1 MTVHSQSPLPRNPAM
16 AFKGRI
22 ARRASLLRG
31 LVLAPLLLAG
41 CSDSSSEQNTPGSS
55 AGTSAAAHSH
65 EASGETCFICD
76 SAKRDAGRL
85 WCQEHARYEDRCWLC
100 QPQLEEKGR
109 PYCEEHW
116 LYEDECHLCH
126 PELRTPAKPVSGGGP
141 DSGHSHA
148 TAGETCF
155 ICEPSKRE
163 AGRLWCTEHSR
174 YEDRCWLC
182 QPQLEEKGR
191 PYCEE
196 HALYE
201 DECHLCRPG
210 LEEGDEKQ
218 SRATPHSGGASEL
231 FCNEHQVPELECGIC
246 QPQLAAGLA
255 PGGELKVRFESVYS
269 ADKAGIRSVPAR
281 ATQAQAS
288 VSALC
293 EVSYNEN
300 ELAHITPL
308 ASGLLR
314 RVLVDVGMD
323 VEAGEV
329 LLELH
334 SADVATAKSAFISA
348 VVDLNLKEV
357 ACKRERRLAER
368 KISSDKEV
376 QEADAAC
383 RTAELTLSTTRQRL
397 LNYGFSAEEVEA
409 ISTEQ
414 DSSALLL
421 VRAPYG
427 GTIVERDAVVGEAV
441 SPGDS
446 LLTLANLETM
456 WLSLSVPA
464 DRAHLIEAGQQVS
477 ALFDGHPGLAPVGEL
492 TWVNMAIDERT
503 RMLRARAVVDNSA
516 RALKAGMFGNA
527 QVLVA
532 GVGEAVAV
540 PQGSIQRYERQ
551 PYVFVRLEDD
561 LYSLRRVALVEG
573 TPAGEYVA
581 VLSGLAPNELVVD
594 EGAFTVMSEF
604 LKSRLGA
611 GCVDD

>member
-1 MTVHSQSPLPRNPAM
+1 MSSMIALPLRVGP
-16 AFKGRI
+16 
-22 ARRASLLRG
+22 
-31 LVLAPLLLAG
+31 LVGLLLALFLFTG
-41 CSDSSSEQNTPGSS
+41 CSDSTSEPSAPGPG
-55 AGTSAAAHSH
+55 ADTSAMAHNH
-65 EASGETCFICD
+65 ESPGETCFICD
-76 SAKRDAGRL
+76 PAKRDAGRL
-85 WCQEHARYEDRCWLC
+85 WCQEHSRYEDRCWLC

-109 PYCEEHW
+109 LYCEEHG

-126 PELRTPAKPVSGGGP
+126 PELKTSAKPVSGGGP

-148 TAGETCF
+148 ASDETCF
-155 ICEPSKRE
+155 ICDPDKRD
-163 AGRLWCTEHSR
+163 AGRLWCQEHSR

-196 HALYE
+196 HGLYE

-210 LEEGDEKQ
+210 TEKPGEKGEEKS
-218 SRATPHSGGASEL
+218 SRAAPHSGGAPEL
-231 FCNEHQVPELECGIC
+231 FCNEHQVPEHECGIC
-246 QPQLAAGLA
+246 QPQLAAGLG
-255 PGGELKVRFESVYS
+255 PGGELKVRFESVHS
-269 ADKAGIRSVPAR
+269 AAKAGIRTVPAR
-281 ATQAQAS
+281 ATEAQAS

-300 ELAHITPL
+300 ELARITPF

-314 RVLVDVGMD
+314 RVLVDVGAD
-323 VEAGEV
+323 VEAGDV

-334 SADVATAKSAFISA
+334 SAEVASAKSAFISA

-397 LNYGFSAEEVEA
+397 LNLGFTEEEVET
-409 ISTEQ
+409 ISADQ
-414 DSSALLL
+414 DSSAVLL
-421 VRAPYG
+421 VRAPYR

-464 DRAHLIEAGQQVS
+464 DRAHLVEAGQQVAAS
-477 ALFDGHPGLAPVGEL
+477 FDGHPGLAPVGEL

-516 RALKAGMFGNA
+516 RSLRAGMFGDA
-527 QVLVA
+527 QLLVA
-532 GVGEAVAV
+532 GVGEAIAV
-540 PQGSIQRYERQ
+540 PRGAIQRYERA
-551 PYVFVRLEDD
+551 PYVFVKLEDD
-561 LYSLRRVALVEG
+561 LYSLRRVALVDG
-573 TPAGEYVA
+573 SPAGEYVA
-581 VLSGLAPNELVVD
+581 VLSGLAADEPVVAV
-594 EGAFTVMSEF
+594 GAFTVMSEF

>member
-1 MTVHSQSPLPRNPAM
+1 MSFMIALPLRLGP
-16 AFKGRI
+16 
-22 ARRASLLRG
+22 LVG
-31 LVLAPLLLAG
+31 LALALLLFAG
-41 CSDSSSEQNTPGSS
+41 CSDKASEQNVPDSG
-55 AGTSAAAHSH
+55 AATSTVAHSH
-65 EASGETCFICD
+65 ESPGETCFICD
-76 SAKRDAGRL
+76 
-85 WCQEHARYEDRCWLC
+85 
-100 QPQLEEKGR
+100 
-109 PYCEEHW
+109 
-116 LYEDECHLCH
+116 
-126 PELRTPAKPVSGGGP
+126 PA
-141 DSGHSHA
+141 
-148 TAGETCF
+148 
-155 ICEPSKRE
+155 KRE
-163 AGRLWCTEHSR
+163 AGRLWCQEHSR

-191 PYCEE
+191 LYCEE
-196 HALYE
+196 HGLYEDECHLCRPELKASAKPVSGGGPDSGHSHADSGETCFICDPSKREGGRLWCKEHSRYEDRCWLCQPQLEEKGRLYCEEHGLYE

-210 LEEGDEKQ
+210 LAEPDEEGEKK
-218 SRATPHSGGASEL
+218 SSKAAPPSGGASEL
-231 FCNEHQVPELECGIC
+231 FCNEHRVPETECGIC

-255 PGGELKVRFESVYS
+255 PGGELKVRFESVHS
-269 ADKAGIRSVPAR
+269 ADKAGIRTVQAR
-281 ATQAQAS
+281 ATEAQAS

-300 ELAHITPL
+300 ELARITPL

-314 RVLVDVGMD
+314 RVLVDVGKD
-323 VEAGEV
+323 VKTGDV

-334 SADVATAKSAFISA
+334 SADVASAKSEFISA

-397 LNYGFSAEEVEA
+397 LNYGFTEEEVET
-409 ISTEQ
+409 ISSDQ
-414 DSSALLL
+414 DSSAVLL
-421 VRAPYG
+421 VRAPYS

-464 DRAHLIEAGQQVS
+464 DRAHLVEAGQQVS
-477 ALFDGHPGLAPVGEL
+477 ASFDGQPGLAPVGEL

-516 RALKAGMFGNA
+516 RALKAGLFGDA

-532 GVGEAVAV
+532 GVGEAIAV
-540 PQGSIQRYERQ
+540 PRGAIQRYERG
-551 PYVFVRLEDD
+551 PYVFVKLEDD
-561 LYSLRRVALVEG
+561 LYSLRKVALVDG

-581 VLSGLAPNELVVD
+581 ILSGLAADESVVTA
-594 EGAFTVMSEF
+594 GAFTVMSEF

>member
-1 MTVHSQSPLPRNPAM
+1 MPSLSAFAQRAHPLVV
-16 AFKGRI
+16 
-22 ARRASLLRG
+22 
-31 LVLAPLLLAG
+31 LVVVPLLIAG
-41 CSDSSSEQNTPGSS
+41 CSDSTSEPSAPGTGAAVSVVAHNHETP
-55 AGTSAAAHSH
+55 
-65 EASGETCFICD
+65 GETCFICD
-76 SAKRDAGRL
+76 PSKREKGRL

-109 PYCEEHW
+109 LYCVEHW

-126 PELRTPAKPVSGGGP
+126 PELGDSAKPVSGGGP

-148 TAGETCF
+148 LPGETCF
-155 ICEPSKRE
+155 ICDPSKRE

-191 PYCEE
+191 LYCEE
-196 HALYE
+196 HGLYE
-201 DECHLCRPG
+201 DECHLCRAG
-210 LEEGDEKQ
+210 LEEPDEEGEEKS
-218 SRATPHSGGASEL
+218 SRAAPRSGGALEL
-231 FCNEHQVPELECGIC
+231 FCNEHQVPEYECGIC
-246 QPQLAAGLA
+246 QPQLAAGLG
-255 PGGELKVRFESVYS
+255 PGGELKVRFESVHS
-269 ADKAGIRSVPAR
+269 ADKAGIRTVPAR
-281 ATQAQAS
+281 ATDAQAS

-300 ELAHITPL
+300 ELARITPL
-308 ASGLLR
+308 SSGLLR
-314 RVLVDVGMD
+314 RVLVDVGAD
-323 VEAGEV
+323 VEAGNV

-334 SADVATAKSAFISA
+334 SAEVASAKSAFISA
-348 VVDLNLKEV
+348 VVDLNLKKV
-357 ACKRERRLAER
+357 ACERERRLAEK

-397 LNYGFSAEEVEA
+397 LNLGFTEEEVET
-409 ISTEQ
+409 ISADQ
-414 DSSALLL
+414 DSSAVLL
-421 VRAPYG
+421 VRAPYR

-464 DRAHLIEAGQQVS
+464 DRAHLVEAGQKGAAS
-477 ALFDGHPGLAPVGEL
+477 FDGHPGLAPVGEL
-492 TWVNMAIDERT
+492 TWVNMAIDERS
-503 RMLRARAVVDNSA
+503 RMLRARAVVDNSQ
-516 RALKAGMFGNA
+516 RSLKAGMFGDA
-527 QVLVA
+527 RLLVA
-532 GVGEAVAV
+532 GVGEAIAV
-540 PQGSIQRYERQ
+540 PRGAIQRYERA
-551 PYVFVRLEDD
+551 PYVFVKLEDD
-561 LYSLRRVALVEG
+561 LYSLRRVALVDG

-581 VLSGLAPNELVVD
+581 VLSGLTPDEPVVA

>member
-1 MTVHSQSPLPRNPAM
+1 MSPMIALPLRL
-16 AFKGRI
+16 G
-22 ARRASLLRG
+22 SLVG
-31 LVLAPLLLAG
+31 LALALLLFAG
-41 CSDSSSEQNTPGSS
+41 CSDRASERDAPDS
-55 AGTSAAAHSH
+55 AGPTSSVAHKH
-65 EASGETCFICD
+65 ETPGETCFICD

-85 WCQEHARYEDRCWLC
+85 WCQEHSRYEDRCWIC

-109 PYCEEHW
+109 LYCEEHS

-126 PELRTPAKPVSGGGP
+126 PELEASAEPVSGGGVTP
-141 DSGHSHA
+141 DTGHSHA
-148 TAGETCF
+148 KSGETCF
-155 ICEPSKRE
+155 ICDSSKRE
-163 AGRLWCTEHSR
+163 AGRLWCKEHSR
-174 YEDRCWLC
+174 YENRCWLC
-182 QPQLEEKGR
+182 QPQLEEKSR
-191 PYCEE
+191 LYCEE
-196 HALYE
+196 HGLYE

-210 LEEGDEKQ
+210 LETDDEGGEEKS
-218 SRATPHSGGASEL
+218 SRAVPPSGGASEL
-231 FCNEHQVPELECGIC
+231 FCNEHQVPEVECGIC
-246 QPQLAAGLA
+246 QPQLAVGLG
-255 PGGELKVRFESVYS
+255 PGVELKVRFESVHS
-269 ADKAGIRSVPAR
+269 ADKAGIRTVPAR
-281 ATQAQAS
+281 ATEAQAS

-300 ELAHITPL
+300 ELARITPL
-308 ASGLLR
+308 ASGLVR
-314 RVLVDVGMD
+314 RVLVDVGKHVQTGD
-323 VEAGEV
+323 V

-334 SADVATAKSAFISA
+334 SADVASAKSEFISA
-348 VVDLNLKEV
+348 AVDLNLKEV
-357 ACKRERRLAER
+357 ACKRERRLSER

-383 RTAELTLSTTRQRL
+383 RTAELMLSTTRQRL
-397 LNYGFSAEEVEA
+397 LNYGFTAEEVET
-409 ISTEQ
+409 ISSNQ
-414 DSSALLL
+414 DSSAVLL

-464 DRAHLIEAGQQVS
+464 DRAHLVEAGQQVS
-477 ALFDGHPGLAPVGEL
+477 ASFDGHPGLSPVGEL

-516 RALKAGMFGNA
+516 RALKAGLFGDA
-527 QVLVA
+527 QVMVA
-532 GVGEAVAV
+532 GAGEATAV
-540 PQGSIQRYERQ
+540 PRAAIQRYEGE
-551 PYVFVRLEDD
+551 PYVFVKLEDD
-561 LYSLRRVALVEG
+561 LYSLRRVALSEG

-581 VLSGLAPNELVVD
+581 ILSGLAPDEPVVV